1 MNMSIRHWGT
11 VGLLAALSWPIHAQ
25 LQPVE
30 LHDHELAQLRGR
42 FVMPG
47 HIVHFGVTMNS
58 IWQDASGQVIG
69 GQVNMQVGQGMY
81 QPQFSVSTITSDSLP
96 AAASA
101 APVAPGM
108 SSGQIAGGAG
118 LDSVAGIVQSS
129 RSAGDFN
136 TVANNLVIN
145 VSRGQ
150 SAPTAGSPGQ
160 PLGNGVAVS
169 GVAGQVAIQ
178 PGGGGLRIEIQAP
191 GQGSSWQQLGAGGLR
206 QQANINGSFNTV
218 RNFASLDVVLRS
230 GLSGEDLNCN
240 IDQLRNLR
248 PMGY

>member
-96 AAASA
+96 AAA
-101 APVAPGM
+101 PVAPGM

-136 TVANNLVIN
+136 TVANNLMVN

-150 SAPTAGSPGQ
+150 SAPTAGGAGQ

>member
-1 MNMSIRHWGT
+1 MNMKICHWGT
-11 VGLLAALSWPIHAQ
+11 VGLLAALSWPVHAQ

-30 LHDHELAQLRGR
+30 LRDHELAQLRGR

-96 AAASA
+96 GAASA
-101 APVAPGM
+101 APAAPGM

-150 SAPTAGSPGQ
+150 SAPTAGGAGQ

-240 IDQLRNLR
+240 IDQLRSLR

>member
-1 MNMSIRHWGT
+1 MNISIRHWGT

-136 TVANNLVIN
+136 TVANNLMVN

-150 SAPTAGSPGQ
+150 SAPAGSDGGQ
-160 PLGNGVAVS
+160 ALGSGLAAANG
-169 GVAGQVAIQ
+169 AGQVAIS
-178 PGGGGLRIEIQAP
+178 PGNGGLRIEIQTP

-218 RNFASLDVVLRS
+218 RNLASLDVVLRS

>member
-118 LDSVAGIVQSS
+118 LGSVAGIVQSS

-136 TVANNLVIN
+136 TVANNLVVN

-150 SAPTAGSPGQ
+150 SAPTAGGAGQ